1 MDIKKDIEFID
12 NQVTYLERYHEN
24 LLKEWKRVK
33 GAKWSG
39 IAEDDLIYMQLD
51 RWIKFYEDL
60 KIHLQKKS
68 FAEAEMNESISNL
81 PSLSYTKMRTFEEDE
96 PSKFKRLIF
105 TALIFPRK
113 RHYSKKLKALKTL
126 IDDMGLQVYQLKKLR
141 YKIEGYYFDDL

>member
-12 NQVTYLERYHEN
+12 NQVNYLERYHES
-24 LLKEWKRVK
+24 LLKEWRRVK

-68 FAEAEMNESISNL
+68 FAEEEMNTSISKL
-81 PSLSYTKMRTFEEDE
+81 PSLFYTKMRSFEEDE
-96 PSKFKRLIF
+96 ASKFKRVISTL
-105 TALIFPRK
+105 LVFPRK
-113 RHYSKKLKALKTL
+113 LHYKKKLAELKLL
-126 IDDMGLQVYQLKKLR
+126 IDQMGEQVYSLKKLR